1 MCPELTPY
9 QQVLFGALAR
19 CPDLSL
25 RVEVMMSAQASHPF
39 PEAGHLPYELA
50 TADPDKRI
58 DRELIGRLLADTD
71 ADVVVSSYVS
81 PTLRAAMKALAAAG
95 RRFFYWSDTPLP
107 RGIRWCGE
115 FPTKRSLVRETMR
128 NRLLKWIYRHAYRV
142 LTTGYP
148 GVSAVVHLGCSPEK
162 AVNFPYW
169 VHVESDWQPPTLD
182 ENHRNVV
189 GLGQLIFR
197 KGYDLALA
205 AFAKAVDDGLPADVR
220 LVLAGDGNAHSQLQ
234 QDAETLG
241 IADRVDFPGWFDADG
256 KRKLFASAGA
266 LVHPA
271 RWEPY
276 GVVVLEAMEAG
287 IAVLGS
293 DHTMAVL
300 DRVTDRVSG
309 FVHETGN
316 TAQLAQHLCQIY
328 SDGQRLHSMGQSAR
342 QTAEAWPPERSVE
355 IIRSLLPDAA

>member
-1 MCPELTPY
+1 MPTW
-9 QQVLFGALAR
+9 
-19 CPDLSL
+19 
-25 RVEVMMSAQASHPF
+25 
-39 PEAGHLPYELA
+39 AGH
-50 TADPDKRI
+50 
-58 DRELIGRLLADTD
+58 RLG
-71 ADVVVSSYVS
+71 SS
-81 PTLRAAMKALAAAG
+81 L
-95 RRFFYWSDTPLP
+95 
-107 RGIRWCGE
+107 
-115 FPTKRSLVRETMR
+115 
-128 NRLLKWIYRHAYRV
+128 YRHAYRV

-182 ENHRNVV
+182 ENRRNVV

-220 LVLAGDGNAHSQLQ
+220 LVLAGDGNACSQLQ

-241 IADRVDFPGWFDADG
+241 IADRVDFPGWLDADG
-256 KRKLFASAGA
+256 KRRLFASAGA

-342 QTAEAWPPERSVE
+342 QTAEAWPPKRSVE